1 MRWKRRCFGTEW
13 YIKEACLLFQPKKGI
28 QNLHNAADVQVLP
41 LTTSSLRCTTKN
53 FVHLLAQDLPEV
65 LLAKQTCVLLQP
77 ASAGLMVQ
85 GPNQGI
91 WTSGQMFLLP
101 AFTQRITGGTP
112 NVSHEVPLKSNS
124 GSLGINFN
132 SKSLNLLFSFF
143 VTVSLLSHCFFL
155 GSLLK

>member
-65 LLAKQTCVLLQP
+65 LLAKQTCVQLQP

-91 WTSGQMFLLP
+91 WTSGQMFLPP
-101 AFTQRITGGTP
+101 AFAAKSLPQILLSGQAEQRQHITSHRITTE
-112 NVSHEVPLKSNS
+112 NV
-124 GSLGINFN
+124 
-132 SKSLNLLFSFF
+132 
-143 VTVSLLSHCFFL
+143 FL
-155 GSLLK
+155 WNIQTC